1 MGRTLI
7 IGNGFDLDLGL
18 NTSYRDFAKSDLWPI
33 GYQEQKESFLAQ
45 KLQADSYE
53 NWFDLE
59 NSLCEYAQEKK
70 RSKKTA
76 DPVNLV
82 GTKGDL
88 EIFHLVE
95 DALFKFISNH
105 QKIQPN
111 KDSIAAR
118 VLKAIVANGKFN
130 KVLSFNY
137 TDLNDIAFKL
147 GLGKIEYSH
156 VHGSCLG
163 GHIVLGVS
171 DDYSLRKGYE
181 EFYKTNN
188 THYHSPNVRYAL
200 QGIEEV
206 VFFGHSLG
214 SQDFHYFSDFFYGQS
229 IGGMKEDDSI
239 RITFFTKDE
248 TSQQS
253 LKAQLRGMMNQR
265 MNNFMDNNIVNF
277 IRTQEGDSKE
287 LNEFLAHLSKTSLA
301 ADRHRM
307 ASLAS
312 ML

>member
-1 MGRTLI
+1 M
-7 IGNGFDLDLGL
+7 
-18 NTSYRDFAKSDLWPI
+18 
-33 GYQEQKESFLAQ
+33 
-45 KLQADSYE
+45 
-53 NWFDLE
+53 
-59 NSLCEYAQEKK
+59 
-70 RSKKTA
+70 
-76 DPVNLV
+76 
-82 GTKGDL
+82 
-88 EIFHLVE
+88 
-95 DALFKFISNH
+95 
-105 QKIQPN
+105 IQPN

-118 VLKAIVANGKFN
+118 VLKGIVANGKFN

-137 TDLNDIAFKL
+137 TDLNDIALKL

-156 VHGSCLG
+156 VHGSCLD

-171 DDYSLRKGYE
+171 DDYSLKNGYE

-229 IGGMKEDDSI
+229 IGGMEEKDRI

-248 TSQQS
+248 MSQQS
-253 LKAQLRGMMNQR
+253 LKAQLRGMMKQK
-265 MNNFMDNNIVNF
+265 MNNFMDNNVVNF

-287 LNEFLAHLSKTSLA
+287 LNEFLTHLSETSRA
-301 ADRHRM
+301 VDKRHIE
-307 ASLAS
+307 SLAS
-312 ML
+312 MF